1 MRTFIL
7 VLMTYFGKS
16 DWIAHERTGAN
27 EVSLCSYLNKVHVT
41 LINVIQVGFRE
52 KPQWPGE
59 VYPDEPS
66 VKKLIKTKNTY
77 PSLFDATEFS

>member
-41 LINVIQVGFRE
+41 LINVIQVCFRE
-52 KPQWPGE
+52 KPQ
-59 VYPDEPS
+59 
-66 VKKLIKTKNTY
+66 
-77 PSLFDATEFS
+77 